1 MEGRQ
6 VPVEAE
12 AEEEDQQAQVG
23 MEAQV
28 EMEAPRAQ
36 VGMEDPQAQAELV
49 MAAVRLA
56 VLGLA

>member
-1 MEGRQ
+1 MGVEGRQ
-6 VPVEAE
+6 AQAE
-12 AEEEDQQAQVG
+12 ARVG